1 MTVSIDE
8 TNPPRPTAA
17 PRFAFL
23 GLLVGNIVLAFG
35 PLLVRLTDT
44 GPVAA
49 GFWRLFLAIPLLVL
63 IAGWRG
69 KGVTSIGGKL
79 WMIIAAGGLLFAAD
93 LGSWHVGIVQTKVA
107 NATLFGNITSLI
119 LPVWGIVVLRQ
130 RPTLM
135 QGIAIVLAMAGTALL
150 MGNSYELSPR
160 YLRGDLLCI
169 LAGVLY
175 TGYILTVQRVRQALD
190 SWSLLAAS
198 SIASVG
204 PLLLFALMLGED
216 IWPHDWTPVILL
228 ALMSQVIG
236 QGLVVYTL
244 AWFTPLVVGLML
256 LLQPLVGALAGWL
269 VFGETLSATDAVGAI
284 AIAVALVLVRLPA
297 RA

>member
-8 TNPPRPTAA
+8 TNPPQPTAA

-119 LPVWGIVVLRQ
+119 LPIWGIVVLRQ

-135 QGIAIVLAMAGTALL
+135 QGVAIVLAMAGTALL

>member
-8 TNPPRPTAA
+8 TNPPQPTAA

-135 QGIAIVLAMAGTALL
+135 QGVAIVLAMAGTALL